1 LHKLGGKECVVA
13 VIGYDNRVI
22 PELRLGGKEC
32 VVAVIGYD
40 NRVIPELRTQFL
52 EEAAWIDASF

>member
-1 LHKLGGKECVVA
+1 
-13 VIGYDNRVI
+13 
-22 PELRLGGKEC
+22 